1 MLLTP
6 PQPQHDQPRGLCSFP
21 GAGPLLC
28 LSAIVLIP
36 VLPHL
41 LQAGPH
47 RCLILPSTG
56 CRAGRLPLGLTGSS
70 CAQNSHYGC
79 VGTPG
84 LTRTGLGTAHCHGH
98 ARRPLL
104 PSSAHPL
111 TRAWVVGKGCR
122 SRGFGSLG
130 IRSSGS
136 TLTCERQEVR
146 HNQAEPRLPRHRCWC
161 PVCRS
166 CTAPAAP
173 GQAPAG
179 KPRLKA
185 PSQREITGQHFCK
198 HGHGPHRSSG
208 ALWRAGT
215 GTAGRWGARGL

>member
-1 MLLTP
+1 MPLTP
-6 PQPQHDQPRGLCSFP
+6 PQPRHDQPLGPCSFP
-21 GAGPLLC
+21 GAGSLLC
-28 LSAIVLIP
+28 LSTIVLIP

-98 ARRPLL
+98 ARQPAL

-136 TLTCERQEVR
+136 TLTCERQAVR
-146 HNQAEPRLPRHRCWC
+146 QNLG
-161 PVCRS
+161 S
-166 CTAPAAP
+166 P
-173 GQAPAG
+173 G
-179 KPRLKA
+179 
-185 PSQREITGQHFCK
+185 TGA
-198 HGHGPHRSSG
+198 G
-208 ALWRAGT
+208 ALHARAVQPRSPRAGS
-215 GTAGRWGARGL
+215 GWKAQAQGSEPEGDQRTALL